1 MRFTEILNQ
10 IKDKSIQYKGTI
22 FSALGIIIYI
32 ILFIYFSMN
41 VKDLMKWT
49 RIFDILFILILSGAL
64 YGMFLFYQKEGY
76 NSSFSKTF
84 QSSKLFFYMFLLL
97 FGVILSISFLI
108 SSNIASLF
116 LYVTINTLII
126 SMIMY
131 GIYRYLKASN
141 LWKYVKPSVLLIYL
155 DELWKFI
162 KSKFVKPTI
171 KKPTETYNKLFWGL
185 LIGQIIFLVAYF
197 GIPLLLKH
205 LLSNYGTTLLSL
217 PVNLN
222 QRKNIGTFENLHKK
236 SKKPKFNYQYGLS
249 AWFFLH
255 NQGPNK
261 NASYSE
267 DTEILNYGNKPR
279 ITYNAK
285 DKMLKVYMQQGKGL
299 VLLQKQ
305 YIEEQKWNNIVVN
318 YHGGIFDV
326 FLNGTLIL
334 TKKSVVPYMSYDTV
348 SIGEDDGLSGGIG
361 NVIYF
366 HSPFPNW
373 LIHLNYYLLKDKNPP
388 VHFS

>member
-10 IKDKSIQYKGTI
+10 IKDKSIKYKGTI
-22 FSALGIIIYI
+22 FSAIGIVIYI

-41 VKDLMKWT
+41 VKDIIKWS
-49 RIFDILFILILSGAL
+49 RIYDILFIVILSGAL
-64 YGMFLFYQKEGY
+64 YGMFLFYNKESR
-76 NSSFSKTF
+76 NSVFSKTF
-84 QSSKLFFYMFLLL
+84 ESSKLFFFMFLLL
-97 FGVILSISFLI
+97 FGVIFSISFLI

-126 SMIMY
+126 SIIGY
-131 GIYRYLKASN
+131 GIYRYLKASD
-141 LWKYVKPSVLLIYL
+141 LWKDVKPSILFVYL
-155 DELWKFI
+155 NELWNLI
-162 KSKFVKPTI
+162 KSKFIKPYTS
-171 KKPTETYNKLFWGL
+171 KPNETYNKFYWGL
-185 LIGQIIFLVAYF
+185 LIAQIVFLVVYF

-217 PVNLN
+217 PINLN
-222 QRKNIGTFENLHKK
+222 ERKNIGTFENLHKK

-261 NASYSE
+261 NASYLE

-285 DKMLKVYMQQGKGL
+285 EKMLKIYMQQGKGL
-299 VLLQKQ
+299 VLLEKK

-318 YHGGIFDV
+318 YEGGIFDV

-334 TKKSVVPYMSYDTV
+334 TKKSIVPYMSYDIV
-348 SIGEDDGLSGGIG
+348 SIGQDDGLSGGIG

-373 LIHLNYYLLKDKNPP
+373 LIHVNYYLLKDKNPP
-388 VHFS
+388 IHFS